1 MGGRR
6 PDSPETPPGG
16 GNRSSQPVSWAR
28 FSLWPGSQRAAR
40 TLSTWNGDGADGSSQ
55 APQRREGLAE
65 RDIKMNGLKQLILA
79 ATRTGRGARAVPL
92 LVPHGGADSS
102 SDFENAFEM
111 LQGDDRARELWRREP
126 VRIPFGRAS

>member
-1 MGGRR
+1 
-6 PDSPETPPGG
+6 
-16 GNRSSQPVSWAR
+16 
-28 FSLWPGSQRAAR
+28 
-40 TLSTWNGDGADGSSQ
+40 
-55 APQRREGLAE
+55 
-65 RDIKMNGLKQLILA
+65 MNGLKQLILA